1 MKLIR
6 KKYDELEVSFADV
19 HIHVHNV
26 DPSERKKKMNEK
38 FVCLY
43 RIINT
48 LSLSDDKSNIKRRV
62 KFLFV
67 NYM

>member
-1 MKLIR
+1 MKLIK

-19 HIHVHNV
+19 HVHVHNV
-26 DPSERKKKMNEK
+26 DPLKKKKVNEK

>member
-19 HIHVHNV
+19 HVHVHNV
-26 DPSERKKKMNEK
+26 DPLERKKVNEK